1 MIFFFFQRRRHHS
14 FKWTD
19 ECRVEELE
27 DLKFKMF
34 NVEHDSMSFQKSVML
49 NTIKCPFW
57 FVRNGLTMIDN
68 LANVLLIC
76 F

>member
-49 NTIKCPFW
+49 NTIKCPF
-57 FVRNGLTMIDN
+57 
-68 LANVLLIC
+68 
-76 F
+76 